1 MKYFIKYSYIIFI
14 FKILQ
19 IKSFFNFKRNL
30 ILGAIQNYN
39 WDTIKCFF
47 NSLDN
52 ANIKK
57 CDIVMFV
64 YNLNESVINE
74 MKSYGII
81 IQEIPEEFWN
91 MRINNYR
98 YKLYADFLSDKLNKY
113 KMILS
118 IDVRDSIFQ
127 KDIFKYYDKYKN
139 FLGVALEDG
148 ILTDPVNQRWMIEHY
163 GRDILNSIKD
173 NPIICSGTILA
184 TSKIFYNISRTIW
197 EEINS
202 TKIPIP
208 FNSRHDQTILNYI
221 IYHLKIFKDYI
232 IESNNKD
239 GPIMT
244 LDLFLRKKK
253 FSLDSENNILNEK
266 GEIAYIT
273 HQYDRSLKLTK
284 IISNKYNE
292 RIKKPKEKNNNIY
305 NFLFFIISL
314 IIFLI
319 ICFILKIRKNKK
331 KNTKKKKENKREYI
345 IKRKRKIFKG
355 FFKTKKKRYNDS
367 EANPFKNNLY

>member
-113 KMILS
+113 NMILS
-118 IDVRDSIFQ
+118 ADVRDLIFQ
-127 KDIFKYYDKYKN
+127 KDIFKYYDNHTN
-139 FLGVALEDG
+139 FLVIALEDG
-148 ILTDPVNQRWMIEHY
+148 ILTDPVNQRWM
-163 GRDILNSIKD
+163 S
-173 NPIICSGTILA
+173 SGTILA

-208 FNSRHDQTILNYI
+208 FNFRHDQTIFNYI
-221 IYHLKIFKDYI
+221 IYHLQMFKDYI

-244 LDLFLRKKK
+244 LTLFINNMKKI
-253 FSLDSENNILNEK
+253 SLDSENNVLNEK
-266 GEIAYIT
+266 GEIIYIA
-273 HQYDRSLKLTK
+273 HQYDRSLNLTK

-292 RIKKPKEKNNNIY
+292 RIKKPKEKNNNTY

-331 KNTKKKKENKREYI
+331 KNTKKTKENKREYI

-355 FFKTKKKRYNDS
+355 FFKTKKKRHNDS